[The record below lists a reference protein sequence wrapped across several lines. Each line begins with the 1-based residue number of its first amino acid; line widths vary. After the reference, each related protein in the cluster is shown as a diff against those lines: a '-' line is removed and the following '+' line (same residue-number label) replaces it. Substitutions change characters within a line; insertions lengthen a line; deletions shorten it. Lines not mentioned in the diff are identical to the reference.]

1 MYPALLAAM
10 VRIRLLSTKAL
21 SRLGFGEHAFLLLLA
36 VLIGVVAAAAAVG
49 FHELIRGIRD
59 LLYAHLGP
67 RMGIYHRGIWILVL
81 LPALGGLA
89 VGLIT
94 RYVFL
99 IREGH
104 GIVDVIE
111 SVIRSS
117 GIIRPLSAI
126 EKIITSAITI
136 GSGGSAGAEGPIVQI
151 GAGIASG
158 VGQLFGVARSSMP
171 LLIGCGSA
179 AGIIAI
185 FDSPIGGV
193 FFTLEVILL
202 DFSLRTFAPV
212 VLASVI
218 ANVMTKEIFLW
229 RHQNYEAI
237 FALPPWAISNQA
249 ELGWTHL
256 PNFILLGMVC
266 GVVGVAL
273 TRMMNFTEN
282 RFERMSIAQPWRPA
296 IGGALL
302 GVMAVIYVMIFGWWM
317 AGRQKPVEFGA
328 YPLPAFFSD
337 GYGVI
342 RQLVSTGGAGGAG
355 STLYQ
360 QYDAKML
367 MVLLAAL
374 VLFKILGTCATL
386 GSGGSGGIIAP
397 SLFLGATAGG
407 LVGLFLRQIG
417 AHVEPSVY
425 SMCGMAA
432 VLAAVVHAPLASVL
446 ILLDLTGDQKLIL
459 PGMLATIVATGIAR
473 SIFRDS
479 IYSASLRER
488 GVKMGT
494 AKDLSI
500 LRRLTVEAV
509 ELEPATC
516 VGPKDSLEKVL
527 ELTERLGV
535 GDFIVIEENGIY
547 VGFVSGEDVKVALL
561 QREAVPLLTVRDVM
575 RAEVMPVN
583 TIDDLAGVLEIFSRH
598 DVDHLP
604 VRVSKSSGKIVGMI
618 SRAKLLRRYQR
629 GLEST

>member
-1 MYPALLAAM
+1 MPSAVVAALTRL
-10 VRIRLLSTKAL
+10 RLLSTKAL

-36 VLIGVVAAAAAVG
+36 VLIGIVAAAAAVG
-49 FHELIRGIRD
+49 FHELIRGIRN
-59 LLYAHLGP
+59 LLYANLGP
-67 RMGIYHRGIWILVL
+67 RVGIYSKGIWLLIF
-81 LPALGGLA
+81 LPALGGLL

-126 EKIITSAITI
+126 EKILTSAITI

-158 VGQLFGVARSSMP
+158 VGQLFGVARAQMP

-179 AGIIAI
+179 AGISAI

-218 ANVMTKEIFLW
+218 ANVMTKEIYLW
-229 RHQNYEAI
+229 RHESYEAI
-237 FALPPWAISNQA
+237 FAMPPWAISNQA

-273 TRMMNFTEN
+273 TRTMSFTER
-282 RFERMSIAQPWRPA
+282 RFERLAISPQWRPA

-302 GVMAVIYVMIFGWWM
+302 GVMGVIYVMIFGWGLLHR
-317 AGRQKPVEFGA
+317 AKPVDFGA

-342 RQLVSTGGAGGAG
+342 RQLVSTGGLGVR
-355 STLYQ
+355 TLYE
-360 QYDAKML
+360 QYDARML
-367 MVLLAAL
+367 MLLLAAL
-374 VLFKILGTCATL
+374 LLFKILGTCATL

-407 LVGLFLRQIG
+407 LVGLFLQQVG
-417 AHVEPSVY
+417 GHVEPSVY
-425 SMCGMAA
+425 AMVGMGA

-473 SIFRDS
+473 AIYRDS
-479 IYSASLRER
+479 IYSAALRER
-488 GVKMGT
+488 GVKLGT
-494 AKDLSI
+494 AADLSI
-500 LRRLTVEAV
+500 LRRLSVDAV
-509 ELEPATC
+509 QLDPATA
-516 VGPKDSLEKVL
+516 VAPTDSLERIL
-527 ELTERLGV
+527 ELTNRLGV
-535 GDFIVIEENGIY
+535 EDFIVVDEEGKY
-547 VGFVSGEDVKVALL
+547 LGLVSGEDVKIALL
-561 QREAVPLLTVRDVM
+561 QKEALPLLVARDLM
-575 RAEVMPVN
+575 RAEVKPV
-583 TIDDLAGVLEIFSRH
+583 TTSDDLAAVLDFMARV
-598 DVDHLP
+598 DVEHLP
-604 VRVSKSSGKIVGMI
+604 VSVSKDSRKIVGMI
-618 SRAKLLRRYQR
+618 SRGKLLKTYQR
-629 GLEST
+629 GLESS

>member
-1 MYPALLAAM
+1 M
-10 VRIRLLSTKAL
+10 VRLRLFCSKIL
-21 SRLGFGEHAFLLLLA
+21 SRLGFREDAFLLLLA

-49 FHELIRGIRD
+49 FHELIRGIRNF
-59 LLYAHLGP
+59 LYANMGP
-67 RMGIYHRGIWILVL
+67 RVGLYGKGIVLLVI

-104 GIVDVIE
+104 GIVDVME

-126 EKIITSAITI
+126 EKIVTSALTI
-136 GSGGSAGAEGPIVQI
+136 GTGGSAGAEGPIVQI

-158 VGQLFGVARSSMP
+158 VGQIFGVARAQMP

-179 AGIIAI
+179 AGISAI
-185 FDSPIGGV
+185 FNSPLGGV

-218 ANVMTKEIFLW
+218 ANVATKEIFLW
-229 RHQNYEAI
+229 RGENYEAI
-237 FALPPWAISNQA
+237 FAMPPWVVSNQA
-249 ELGWTHL
+249 ELAWTHL

-273 TRMMNFTEN
+273 TRLMNFTED
-282 RFERMSIAQPWRPA
+282 RFERLPIRKELKPA
-296 IGGALL
+296 IGGAFLGLL
-302 GVMAVIYVMIFGWWM
+302 GVFYVMVLGWVM
-317 AGRQKPVEFGA
+317 FHRPKPIEFES
-328 YPLPAFFSD
+328 YPAFFSD

-342 RQLVSTGGAGGAG
+342 RQLLTSETGPTQ
-355 STLYQ
+355 SLYELFSPG
-360 QYDAKML
+360 ML
-367 MVLLAAL
+367 MVLLGAL
-374 VLFKILGTCATL
+374 VVLKILGTCATL

-397 SLFLGATAGG
+397 SLFLGATTGG
-407 LVGLFLRQIG
+407 FVGLFLRQIG
-417 AHVEPSVY
+417 ARAEPSIYAMV
-425 SMCGMAA
+425 GMGA

-473 SIFRDS
+473 NIFRDS

-488 GVKMGT
+488 GVKLGT
-494 AKDLSI
+494 AADLSI

-509 ELEPATC
+509 ELEPVTA
-516 VGPKDSLEKVL
+516 VGPTDSLERIL
-527 ELTERLGV
+527 DLTNRLGV
-535 GDFIVIEENGIY
+535 ADFVVLGEGGDYLGMVI
-547 VGFVSGEDVKVALL
+547 SEDVKVALL
-561 QREAVPLLTVRDVM
+561 QREALPLLLVRDLM
-575 RAEVMPVN
+575 RVEIAPVC
-583 TIDDLAGVLEIFSRH
+583 TTDDLASVLGVFNQH
-598 DVDHLP
+598 DVDHLA
-604 VRVSKSSGKIVGMI
+604 VRVSKNSQKIVGML
-618 SRAKLLRRYQR
+618 SRAELLRRYQR

>member
-1 MYPALLAAM
+1 MSSIETNSKPSAFWSPAHFGQQYWRKESKTLSFRPMWPAMSAAM
-10 VRIRLLSTKAL
+10 VRLRLFSSKVL
-21 SRLGFGEHAFLLLLA
+21 SRLGFGEHAFLLILA

-49 FHELIRGIRD
+49 FHELIRGIRN
-59 LLYAHLGP
+59 LLYANIGARVGLYGK
-67 RMGIYHRGIWILVL
+67 GIALLII

-104 GIVDVIE
+104 GIVDVME

-126 EKIITSAITI
+126 EKIVTSALTI
-136 GSGGSAGAEGPIVQI
+136 GTGGSAGAEGPIVQI

-158 VGQLFGVARSSMP
+158 VGQIFGVARAQMP

-179 AGIIAI
+179 AGISAI
-185 FDSPIGGV
+185 FNSPLGGV

-218 ANVMTKEIFLW
+218 ANVTTKEIFRW
-229 RHQNYEAI
+229 RGENYEAI
-237 FALPPWAISNQA
+237 FAMPPWEISNQA
-249 ELGWTHL
+249 DLAWTHL
-256 PNFILLGMVC
+256 ANFILLGMAC

-273 TRMMNFTEN
+273 TRMMNFTEE
-282 RFERMSIAQPWRPA
+282 RFERLRIAKEFRPA

-302 GVMAVIYVMIFGWWM
+302 GVMGVIYVMIFGWLM
-317 AGRQKPVEFGA
+317 LHRAKPVEFGA

-342 RQLVSTGGAGGAG
+342 RQLVSTGGAPG
-355 STLYQ
+355 STLYE
-360 QYDAKML
+360 QYDPRML
-367 MVLLAAL
+367 MLLLGAL
-374 VLFKILGTCATL
+374 VVFKILGTCATL

-407 LVGLFLRQIG
+407 FVGLFLRQIG
-417 AHVEPSVY
+417 GKVEPSVY
-425 SMCGMAA
+425 AMVGMGA
-432 VLAAVVHAPLASVL
+432 VLAAVGHAPLASVL
-446 ILLDLTGDQKLIL
+446 ILLGLTGDQKLIL

-473 SIFRDS
+473 NIFRDS

-488 GVKMGT
+488 GVKLGT
-494 AKDLSI
+494 AADLSI

-509 ELEPATC
+509 ELEPGTAG
-516 VGPKDSLEKVL
+516 GPAELPGADFG
-527 ELTERLGV
+527 LTE
-535 GDFIVIEENGIY
+535 
-547 VGFVSGEDVKVALL
+547 
-561 QREAVPLLTVRDVM
+561 PLLGG
-575 RAEVMPVN
+575 
-583 TIDDLAGVLEIFSRH
+583 GV
-598 DVDHLP
+598 
-604 VRVSKSSGKIVGMI
+604 
-618 SRAKLLRRYQR
+618 
-629 GLEST
+629 